1 MRAVVDIGF
10 NVDWRAISHR
20 TIHFVRHYTKEIII
34 ALVLAVVAAVVID
47 RYEKRKQ
54 LETTLENL
62 KAVATLV
69 VSDKDGHVMSQGSG
83 FFVAHDGKLVTNY
96 HVVKGG
102 VEVIAKLPS
111 GAFYMMRGI
120 RDIDEPDDIAILQF
134 DAHETPAVSRV
145 GDSDDLYVGESI
157 YAIGTPVNLPATVS
171 TGTVSNPLQ
180 QIGAKRFI
188 QFTAPI
194 SPGSSGGGLFDEDGA
209 VIGITA
215 AFQSIP
221 SGPQAGTAQNLNL
234 AVPINSVKEV
244 MTGEVGT
251 LVKESPAYYYSLG
264 NLADNKKEWDTAIK
278 YYRKAASLD
287 ESYSDAYTGLGG
299 DYYEKGQFDL
309 EVENYFKATETDP
322 QSSSAFYFLATAY
335 EDTGQ
340 FDQALVAYE
349 KALQLDPSYR
359 DALRDASVLYL
370 AQGKAD
376 RVRALLPR
384 LKAVDEGWAEEVEM
398 LLQRMK

>member
-1 MRAVVDIGF
+1 MTFAI
-10 NVDWRAISHR
+10 NWRALPHKLF
-20 TIHFVRHYTKEIII
+20 HFVRHYTKETII
-34 ALVLAVVAAVVID
+34 ALVLALVAAVVID

-62 KAVATLV
+62 KAVATLE
-69 VSDKDGHVMSQGSG
+69 VSDKDGHVISQGSG
-83 FFVAHDGKLVTNY
+83 FFVTHDGVLVTNY

-134 DAHETPAVSRV
+134 DAHETPAISRV

-171 TGTVSNPLQ
+171 AGTVSNPLQ

-194 SPGSSGGGLFDEDGA
+194 SPGSSGGGLFDQDGA

-215 AFQSIP
+215 AFQSMR

-264 NLADNKKEWDTAIK
+264 NLADNKREWDTAIK

-287 ESYSDAYTGLGG
+287 DTYADAYSGLGG
-299 DYYEKGQFDL
+299 DYYEKGQYDL
-309 EVENYFKATETDP
+309 EVENYLKATVADP
-322 QSSSAFYFLATAY
+322 KSSNAFYYLATAY
-335 EDTGQ
+335 EDNGQ
-340 FDQALVAYE
+340 FEQAAAAYE
-349 KALQLDPSYR
+349 KALDLDPSYK

-376 RVRALLPR
+376 QMRTLLPR
-384 LKAVDEGWAEEVEM
+384 LRAVDAGWAKEVEM